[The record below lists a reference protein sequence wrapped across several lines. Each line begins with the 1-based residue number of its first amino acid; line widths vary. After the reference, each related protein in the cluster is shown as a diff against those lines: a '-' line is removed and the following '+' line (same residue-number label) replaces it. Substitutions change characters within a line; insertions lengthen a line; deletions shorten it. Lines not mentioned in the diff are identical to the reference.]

1 MKKAV
6 CFPSIRDW
14 QIEVPGE
21 FQQKSFPLLKTYYK
35 GFGNDRNRPLMH
47 LNEYGPAESVRT
59 YAVISRYLCGIVQHT
74 QTPFILE
81 YEEVV

>member
-21 FQQKSFPLLKTYYK
+21 FQQKCFPLLKTYYK
-35 GFGNDRNRPLMH
+35 GFGNDRNRP
-47 LNEYGPAESVRT
+47 Y
-59 YAVISRYLCGIVQHT
+59 
-74 QTPFILE
+74 ILE
-81 YEEVV
+81 YKDAE